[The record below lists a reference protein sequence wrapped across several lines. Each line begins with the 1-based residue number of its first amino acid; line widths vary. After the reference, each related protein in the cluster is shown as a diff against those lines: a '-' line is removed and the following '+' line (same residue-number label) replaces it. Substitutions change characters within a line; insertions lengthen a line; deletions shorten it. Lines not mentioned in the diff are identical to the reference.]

1 MFEELGLCDTNTG
14 LILFRLVHAESIHV
28 LQRAQVGYG
37 STCNSQPSGCSVVL
51 CIHISNMSV
60 IDSLYVTTM
69 YIFPFKVC
77 MVEGIYDYIV
87 ASFWT
92 DLF

>member
-1 MFEELGLCDTNTG
+1 
-14 LILFRLVHAESIHV
+14 
-28 LQRAQVGYG
+28 
-37 STCNSQPSGCSVVL
+37 VVL
-51 CIHISNMSV
+51 CIHISKYMSV